1 MNRSVP
7 DTAAAAGCCRSTRH
21 ALVAPAIGFRCADAA
36 RFPLRATYPRAASTH
51 AATAVIRIGQNPIF
65 HSPSFCRRNIVRT
78 LHSTRLLAFAAALS
92 FGSAPVWAAN
102 HNVTV
107 GPSGSFTFS
116 PPTLNIAAGDT
127 VTFTN
132 DATGFHNAVSDDGT
146 TFNSGAASSSAWVY
160 VATFPT
166 PGTFGYHCTIHGG
179 AGGQGMSGT
188 INVTVP
194 VDLQSF
200 DVN

>member
-1 MNRSVP
+1 M
-7 DTAAAAGCCRSTRH
+7 
-21 ALVAPAIGFRCADAA
+21 
-36 RFPLRATYPRAASTH
+36 
-51 AATAVIRIGQNPIF
+51 
-65 HSPSFCRRNIVRT
+65 RT
-78 LHSTRLLAFAAALS
+78 LHSTRLLAFAAALL

-107 GPSGSFTFS
+107 GPNGSFTFL
-116 PPTLNIAAGDT
+116 PQTLNIAAGDT

-132 DATGFHNAVSDDGT
+132 TAPGFHNAVSDDGT
-146 TFNSGAASSSAWVY
+146 TFNSGAASSNAWVY

-179 AGGQGMSGT
+179 TGGQGMSGT